1 MKYYETFNF
10 NKNMTDNNMSY
21 FYLNCL
27 RFIFSKDTHTQ
38 KLDLLGLTIEQS
50 TYLFSNNFSG

>member
-1 MKYYETFNF
+1 
-10 NKNMTDNNMSY
+10 MTDNNMSY

-38 KLDLLGLTIEQS
+38 KLDLLGHTIEQS